1 MFTEKDLQT
10 AIEQGVFSKDNDVL
24 VPPATVIR
32 FFEKWAAEK
41 YRDIR
46 HKAAEIAIHPGLT
59 LNEKHRDIMNIKA

>member
-10 AIEQGVFSKDNDVL
+10 AIEQGIFSKDNDVL

-41 YRDIR
+41 CRDIR
-46 HKAAEIAIHPGLT
+46 HKSAEIAIDPDKNT
-59 LNEKHRDIMNIKA
+59 DEKHRDIMNLKA